1 MSKMLQKLLA
11 VGLALAFLLSMPGV
25 SAIVEAVSSAVFTAE
40 QLEQAII
47 AGDGEIDLGGANIA
61 VERTLTIESTV
72 TISNGTIS
80 RSKDVNIFDVN
91 GNLTLE
97 NVTLKG
103 AAATKE
109 KSYRNSGVKVED
121 AGNLTINNSI
131 ITGFTASNGGGLL
144 IENGGTAVMNS
155 GKITGNKAYGSMC
168 YGGGVCV
175 IGTFIMNDGEI
186 SENVVE
192 TYGYG
197 QEGQAYGGGVAVK
210 KRDAHFVMNGGSI
223 CNNTAKLY
231 DNTSMQAHGGGVYI
245 DLQNKNTELIAG
257 KISNNDAQMGGG
269 IYAHNLSELHVKNI
283 AVINN
288 NATGFAGEN
297 SPFAAMFGFYW
308 PNQGGGLWFCDLGTG
323 RFYATSGGII
333 VNNTTDNLRGDDV
346 VFDTVEGTKGYHLP
360 SRLNDGTPLYWYNDG
375 SEKSE
380 EPIEDINEKLANTTN
395 SNVLLKSRTSSSA
408 EGYSLEVSD
417 NTAVLGGGI
426 ACNGTLIMGEDKDTS
441 LMVKKVW
448 QDSKG
453 EPLSEADIPVAE
465 ITVNLVNTSIKDEE
479 SHGKVVDTVTLNAG
493 NDWHYTFKDLPSDQ
507 EFTVEEVA
515 FEGSEDYEIEVSK
528 PTVTAPPEGEG
539 ETADKTITVTNKQ
552 VAKTG
557 DLRIVKTVKGRDGD
571 KKKYFSFDIVI
582 TDAEG
587 NPIPDG
593 VYGGCEIKGG
603 EYTADIPHG
612 NALTITGLPD
622 GAKYTITEHAYDGY
636 RTTVSGEVTS
646 EKTGTIVA
654 GETQRVEFV
663 NTRKTGNLSVK
674 KVVSAKEIDEE
685 KAFNFTVKL
694 DTPLT
699 GTYGDMTFTDGEAR
713 FTLTH
718 DETKTAIGLPTG
730 IKYTVVEDGG
740 ADGYVTTYTGE
751 VSVEGAP
758 VGAQSADEN
767 GVTGFTG
774 EIAEGVAKVTVKNT
788 QSVGSLMV
796 TKSVTGSGSP
806 DDTFKIKVTLTGV
819 AESGEKCEEINGQ
832 YGNMIFKDGV
842 AEFNIKHS
850 QSISA
855 DNLPIGLDY
864 KVEEILDEGSDYS
877 DTYTNQK
884 GKIAKDTTAEVK
896 VINDR
901 PYGSLSISKAITGAD
916 YKDYKDHTFEFVVK
930 GPAGSKKPIESHSL
944 FKGTGSAKFEN
955 LIPGEYTIEEV
966 SDSALLTDYDWNGVT
981 FSGEGIE
988 IVDEHT
994 IKVTVKADENTAT
1007 EVVATNSYTSK
1018 LGKLTITKEVKG
1030 LDDVTDANIIHQKY
1044 TFDIIRNAD
1053 NKVVETVTLTD
1064 GESKTVEDLTPGT
1077 YTVKEVDGDIKG
1089 YTKTVTVSGDGEVT
1103 VEANKTA
1110 EVTVTNAYTQILGS
1124 LKIVKTA
1131 KYSDGAPVPER
1142 TFKFTVTGPSYPQST
1157 YPEGYKVTVTVDEK
1171 GHGESEVLDNLIPGE
1186 YTVTEDAEDAKM
1198 DGYELAP
1205 AGFSKTVTVD
1215 YTSETK
1221 PVEVEAVNT
1230 YTQIL
1235 GNLKIVKEAKD
1246 TEGKPVG
1253 VAHTFAF
1260 TVTGPSCPDGHEVT
1274 VTVDENGR
1282 GESDVL
1288 DNLIPGEYTV
1298 AEVPESAKLDGYCDP
1313 QVEYV
1318 SSATVN
1324 VEADKTATASVT
1336 VINTYEKQYGGM
1348 KISKRVE
1355 IDNPSELDNYEY
1367 NKPFIIH
1374 IYRNEGGFEA
1384 LREITEGQ
1392 TIILDNLEPGV
1403 YTVEEIEGDLLEQKY
1418 EDGSVVQWSHKVT
1431 GESTQIVVEPATTAE
1446 GYVEVNLTNIY
1457 SPIVEWGELEL
1468 TKDIVL
1474 NNTNPEDYASILA
1487 EKNFRFIID
1496 GPLGYQKVVTLSYN
1510 EPSVTLKYL
1519 VPGIYTVTEEQ
1530 SPKIDGYEWVEVGS
1544 LTVEVKAMQQAP
1556 AVQDIPAEVPAVVS
1570 IPIPK
1575 APEMIAADMIAN
1587 PAMNAPEGFGM
1598 NVFGEVPEDQPELFP
1613 EEIPEMFV
1621 TDMPAPFA
1629 PLDDNTVGDPVPADQ
1644 VVTNTEP
1651 ARLTVTNTYNK
1662 LGSLVLTKNVTG
1674 NYTGA
1679 YGKTYSF
1686 TVTGPS
1692 CPAPGREVTVT
1703 VDENGHGETQLDNLK
1718 PGTYTV
1724 TEKDKENLEQKGF
1737 VFNVTGEGTAAVEYG
1752 ETAGITVT
1760 NDYKELGKL
1769 TVTKSVKG
1777 LPEDLLGTEE
1787 FNFEVRNEAGE
1798 AVAEFTLKNGENYTV
1813 EGLEPGTYTVT
1824 EKDAKV
1830 EGYDVTVTGEGTAE
1844 VKYDATA
1851 LVTVTN
1857 TYEELGK
1864 LTVTKKV
1871 EGLDGVTDEN
1881 ILNHEYSFEVRNEKG
1896 ETVDAFTLKDGKSY
1910 TVENLKPG
1918 TYEIIETNNEL
1929 DGYKL
1934 DVKTDGSAEVEYGK
1948 TANVTVTNSYKEL
1961 GKLTVTK
1968 SVAGDSE
1975 EAKSKLYTFKIE
1987 GPDGFVRYVTV
1998 TGNSSVTV
2006 DKLEP
2011 GTYTVTEV
2019 TETYTDENGE
2029 EVSVNLNIDGYAWE
2043 VTGQGQEVVIDLDDA
2058 DKAKG
2063 EVTVTNTY
2071 TRELG
2076 SLTITKS
2083 VEGNSDEAEDKVYT
2097 FNVTGPDGY
2106 SASVTVTGSGSTTL
2120 TDLVP
2125 GTYTVTEDDAE
2136 IEGFELEVTG
2146 GGTVEVV
2153 ANETAGIT
2161 VTNTYTK
2168 EVGSLTITK
2177 TVAGDSEEAEGKTY
2191 TFDVSGPDG
2200 YAETVTIT
2208 GSGSATLEDLVPGVY
2223 TVTERNSEIDG
2234 YELTV
2239 TGGGTVSAV
2248 VVKDETAT
2256 AAFTNTYTKEVGSL
2270 TITKTVAGDSE
2281 EAEGKTYTFDVSGPD
2296 GYAETVTITGSGS
2309 ATLEDLVPGV
2319 YTVTE
2324 RNSEIDGY
2332 ELTVTGGGTVSAV
2345 VVKDETATAAFTNT
2359 YRELRSISVT
2369 KEWYVDGNRAF
2380 APAGASITV
2389 NLLANGADTGKS
2401 LVISESTGWAGT
2413 FEELYVNDENG
2424 ETIAYSI
2431 SEQSYLGW
2439 QSSVTG
2445 SADSGFVVINSTTT
2459 PPDTPDIPNIPD
2471 NPYYPTIPE
2480 YPTPEEPYIPP
2491 VDIPEPEVPLTDIPD
2506 EPEVP
2511 LTDIVDDE
2519 VPLFD
2524 KVPETGDE
2532 SNTALWISI
2541 AVCSALGIAILAA
2554 ALIRDSKKTRKED

>member
-25 SAIVEAVSSAVFTAE
+25 SAIVEAASSAALTAE
-40 QLEQAII
+40 ELEQAII
-47 AGDGEIDLGGANIA
+47 AGGKIDLDGANIA
-61 VERTLTIESTV
+61 VERTLTIENTV

-80 RSKDVNIFDVN
+80 RSKDVNIFDVK
-91 GNLTLE
+91 GNLTLDK
-97 NVTLKG
+97 VTLKG
-103 AAATKE
+103 GEKE
-109 KSYRNSGVKVED
+109 KGVYKKSAVKIELE
-121 AGNLTINNSI
+121 GSLTMNNST
-131 ITGFTASNGGGLL
+131 ITGFYAQIGGG
-144 IENGGTAVMNS
+144 IYTNG
-155 GKITGNKAYGSMC
+155 KAYLNNGAHVDGNHVWADWYSNEYC
-168 YGGGVCV
+168 YGGGIAIEDGGFVQ
-175 IGTFIMNDGEI
+175 MNDGSSVSNNEAI
-186 SENVVE
+186 GVGEYATDVPILGGGIAIKEGGAFTMNGGEVNYNHVVKGERNFSVGGGICIGSDSRPNFKDLGSPDGSKIQLNAGTIKGNTARRAGGIYVHAGTTINVSRLAVVNNS
-192 TYGYG
+192 
-197 QEGQAYGGGVAVK
+197 AYTGGGVWLCGTGSATFYSDSLLANNSADGYGKDFYKNGYDGMYSVSSLNK
-210 KRDAHFVMNGGSI
+210 IALSQNHRDGTEVSWF
-223 CNNTAKLY
+223 
-231 DNTSMQAHGGGVYI
+231 DEVYK
-245 DLQNKNTELIAG
+245 QS
-257 KISNNDAQMGGG
+257 ISNIQDYIEAYTMILKWGFGDERNPETFVSDEQLETWFNKHEELLYLYNDAMD
-269 IYAHNLSELHVKNI
+269 NI
-283 AVINN
+283 SWFFYDPAMVV
-288 NATGFAGEN
+288 TG
-297 SPFAAMFGFYW
+297 
-308 PNQGGGLWFCDLGTG
+308 T
-323 RFYATSGGII
+323 
-333 VNNTTDNLRGDDV
+333 TTDDV
-346 VFDTVEGTKGYHLP
+346 DLSAY
-360 SRLNDGTPLYWYNDG
+360 
-375 SEKSE
+375 
-380 EPIEDINEKLANTTN
+380 KL
-395 SNVLLKSRTSSSA
+395 VI
-408 EGYSLEVSD
+408 SD
-417 NTAVLGGGI
+417 NVSETEGGGI
-426 ACNGTLIMGEDKDTS
+426 ACNGTLIAGE
-441 LMVKKVW
+441 
-448 QDSKG
+448 
-453 EPLSEADIPVAE
+453 
-465 ITVNLVNTSIKDEE
+465 
-479 SHGKVVDTVTLNAG
+479 
-493 NDWHYTFKDLPSDQ
+493 
-507 EFTVEEVA
+507 
-515 FEGSEDYEIEVSK
+515 
-528 PTVTAPPEGEG
+528 
-539 ETADKTITVTNKQ
+539 
-552 VAKTG
+552 KTG
-557 DLRIVKTVKGRDGD
+557 DLTVKKEVVGYDTGKD
-571 KKKYFSFDIVI
+571 FSFKVTLSD
-582 TDAEG
+582 
-587 NPIPDG
+587 
-593 VYGGCEIKGG
+593 
-603 EYTADIPHG
+603 
-612 NALTITGLPD
+612 
-622 GAKYTITEHAYDGY
+622 
-636 RTTVSGEVTS
+636 TTVSGKYGDMTFVAGVAEFNLKNGKSLTAKEIPEGTGYTVEEKAEDGYNIAYIGKVGEESVGEDKGTIQAGKTTEVTVQNTWPVGDLTVS
-646 EKTGTIVA
+646 KAVNIKKGELTFGDYITEETFHFKVTLSNKEINGTFGDMYFENGEAEFDLKKGESKTATGLPANTHYTVT
-654 GETQRVEFV
+654 ETAKDGYTSNYEGNTTEGDITANGKANASFV

-730 IKYTVVEDGG
+730 IKYTVTEEHSE
-740 ADGYVTTYTGE
+740 GYITSYTSMTGE
-751 VSVEGAP
+751 
-758 VGAQSADEN
+758 ADEN
-767 GVTGFTG
+767 GGWTG

-901 PYGSLSISKAITGAD
+901 PYGSLSIKKAIEGAKEGAYEGHVFKFKVTGPSVTTEEPLEVIGSGV
-916 YKDYKDHTFEFVVK
+916 HTL
-930 GPAGSKKPIESHSL
+930 SH
-944 FKGTGSAKFEN
+944 

-966 SDSALLTDYDWNGVT
+966 SDSAQLKNYDWNGVKFT
-981 FSGEGIE
+981 DANGNEITKEGN
-988 IVDEHT
+988 T
-994 IKVTVKADENTAT
+994 IKVIVKADENTAT

-1077 YTVKEVDGDIKG
+1077 YTVEEVDGDIEG

-1103 VEANKTA
+1103 VTANETA
-1110 EVTVTNAYTQILGS
+1110 EVTVTNAYTQIPGS

-1131 KYSDGAPVPER
+1131 KYSDGDPVIER
-1142 TFKFTVTGPSYPQST
+1142 TFKFTVTGPSYHDGR
-1157 YPEGYKVTVTVDEK
+1157 EVTVAVDEK

-1198 DGYELAP
+1198 DGYELVTTVGGVT
-1205 AGFSKTVTVD
+1205 GFSKTVTVD
-1215 YTSETK
+1215 HTSETK

-1246 TEGKPVG
+1246 TDRKPVG
-1253 VAHTFAF
+1253 VAHTFTF
-1260 TVTGPSCPDGHEVT
+1260 TVTGPSYPDGREVT
-1274 VTVDENGR
+1274 VTVDENGH
-1282 GESDVL
+1282 GESEVL
-1288 DNLIPGEYTV
+1288 KNLIPGEYTV
-1298 AEVPESAKLDGYCDP
+1298 AEVPKSAKLDGYYDP

-1348 KISKRVE
+1348 KISKHVE

-1556 AVQDIPAEVPAVVS
+1556 AVQDIPAEVPAVVT
-1570 IPIPK
+1570 IPIPE
-1575 APEMIAADMIAN
+1575 APEMIATDMIAN
-1587 PAMNAPEGFGM
+1587 PVMNAPEGFGM

-1674 NYTGA
+1674 SYTGA

-1692 CPAPGREVTVT
+1692 YPDGTTVNVV
-1703 VDENGHGETQLDNLK
+1703 VDETGHGETQLDNLK

-1724 TEKDKENLEQKGF
+1724 TENDKEKLEQKGF

-1769 TVTKSVKG
+1769 TVTKSVVG

-1787 FNFEVRNEAGE
+1787 FNFEVRNEADE
-1798 AVAEFTLKNGENYTV
+1798 AVAEFTLKNGESYTV
-1813 EGLEPGTYTVT
+1813 EGLKPGTYTVT

-1830 EGYDVTVTGEGTAE
+1830 EGYDVTVTVTGEGTAE

-1896 ETVDAFTLKDGKSY
+1896 ETVDVFTLKDGESY

-1918 TYEIIETNNEL
+1918 TYEIIETDNEL
-1929 DGYKL
+1929 EGYKL

-2058 DKAKG
+2058 DKAEG

-2076 SLTITKS
+2076 SLTVTKS

-2146 GGTVEVV
+2146 GGTVDVV

-2191 TFDVSGPDG
+2191 TFDISGPDG
-2200 YAETVTIT
+2200 YAETVNIT
-2208 GSGSATLEDLVPGVY
+2208 GNGSVTL
-2223 TVTERNSEIDG
+2223 T
-2234 YELTV
+2234 
-2239 TGGGTVSAV
+2239 
-2248 VVKDETAT
+2248 
-2256 AAFTNTYTKEVGSL
+2256 
-2270 TITKTVAGDSE
+2270 
-2281 EAEGKTYTFDVSGPD
+2281 
-2296 GYAETVTITGSGS
+2296 
-2309 ATLEDLVPGV
+2309 DLVPGV

-2424 ETIAYSI
+2424 EPIAYSI

-2541 AVCSALGIAILAA
+2541 AACSALGIAILAA

>member
-25 SAIVEAVSSAVFTAE
+25 SAIVEAASSAVLTAE

-47 AGDGEIDLGGANIA
+47 AGDGEIDLDGANIA
-61 VERTLTIESTV
+61 VERTLTIENTV

-80 RSKDVNIFDVN
+80 RSKDVNIFDVK

-97 NVTLKG
+97 NITLEGKETVG
-103 AAATKE
+103 AYGVAN
-109 KSYRNSGVKVED
+109 RNSPVKVE
-121 AGNLTINNSI
+121 ATGTLIMNNNAK
-131 ITGFTASNGGGLL
+131 ITGFYAQVGGGIYTEGNVYLNNGAHVDENHVCSDDIHMSKRYCVGGGIYIAGGYVEMNEGSTVNGNTAHGYDYNDSYSSGHVAQGGGIAISSNGAF
-144 IENGGTAVMNS
+144 T
-155 GKITGNKAYGSMC
+155 
-168 YGGGVCV
+168 
-175 IGTFIMNDGEI
+175 
-186 SENVVE
+186 
-192 TYGYG
+192 
-197 QEGQAYGGGVAVK
+197 
-210 KRDAHFVMNGGSI
+210 MNGGEI
-223 CNNTAKLY
+223 CGNIVEGENG
-231 DNTSMQAHGGGVYI
+231 SSEGGGI
-245 DLQNKNTELIAG
+245 CIGSDSRFDWKGLGSPDGSKIQLKAG
-257 KISNNDAQMGGG
+257 KISGNEAYRGAGIYLHNRVTLNIKDTYVSENEAGNGGG
-269 IYAHNLSELHVKNI
+269 V
-283 AVINN
+283 
-288 NATGFAGEN
+288 
-297 SPFAAMFGFYW
+297 
-308 PNQGGGLWFCDLGTG
+308 WFCERGVGT
-323 RFYATSGGII
+323 FYSNRGGYFSGNMAENKGDDFFSLENYYYNYKERDGGI
-333 VNNTTDNLRGDDV
+333 
-346 VFDTVEGTKGYHLP
+346 HLP
-360 SRLNDGTPLYWYNDG
+360 YTLPDGTPIKWYVDG
-375 SEKSE
+375 RPRYEVGAE
-380 EPIEDINEKLANTTN
+380 AIEDINVYMNDNIDKETKYVHSEPDAEPDETKYKLFITN
-395 SNVLLKSRTSSSA
+395 
-408 EGYSLEVSD
+408 
-417 NTAVLGGGI
+417 NTAHGLASGVPGSPWYEPNYGEGGGI
-426 ACNGTLIMGEDKDTS
+426 ACNGNIIVGE
-441 LMVKKVW
+441 
-448 QDSKG
+448 
-453 EPLSEADIPVAE
+453 
-465 ITVNLVNTSIKDEE
+465 
-479 SHGKVVDTVTLNAG
+479 
-493 NDWHYTFKDLPSDQ
+493 
-507 EFTVEEVA
+507 
-515 FEGSEDYEIEVSK
+515 
-528 PTVTAPPEGEG
+528 
-539 ETADKTITVTNKQ
+539 
-552 VAKTG
+552 KTG
-557 DLRIVKTVKGRDGD
+557 DLTVKKEVVGYDTGKD
-571 KKKYFSFDIVI
+571 FSFKVTLSDTTVFGKYGDM
-582 TDAEG
+582 TFA
-587 NPIPDG
+587 DG
-593 VYGGCEIKGG
+593 VAEFNLKNGESLTAKEIPEGTGYTVEEKAEDGYNIAYIGKVGEESVGEDKGTIQAGKTTEVTVQNTWPVGDLTVSKAVNIKKG
-603 EYTADIPHG
+603 ELTFGDYITEETFHFKVTLSNKEINGTFGDMYFENGEAEFDLKKGESKTA
-612 NALTITGLPD
+612 TGLPANTHYTVTET
-622 GAKYTITEHAYDGY
+622 AKDGY
-636 RTTVSGEVTS
+636 TSNYEGNTTEGDITANGKANAS
-646 EKTGTIVA
+646 
-654 GETQRVEFV
+654 FV

-699 GTYGDMTFTDGEAR
+699 GTYGDMTFTDGEAK

-1089 YTKTVTVSGDGEVT
+1089 YTKTVDVSGDGQVT
-1103 VEANKTA
+1103 VTANKTA
-1110 EVTVTNAYTQILGS
+1110 EVTVTNAYTQIPGS

-1131 KYSDGAPVPER
+1131 TYSDGTPVPER
-1142 TFKFTVTGPSYPQST
+1142 TFRFTVTGPSYPNGT
-1157 YPEGYKVTVTVDEK
+1157 TVDVAVDEK

-1198 DGYELAP
+1198 EGYELVTTVGGVT
-1205 AGFSKTVTVD
+1205 GFSKTVTVN
-1215 YTSETK
+1215 YESKTK

-1246 TEGKPVG
+1246 TDRKPVG
-1253 VAHTFAF
+1253 VAHTFTF
-1260 TVTGPSCPDGHEVT
+1260 TVTGPSYPDGREVT
-1274 VTVDENGR
+1274 VTVDENGH
-1282 GESDVL
+1282 GESEVL
-1288 DNLIPGEYTV
+1288 KNLIPGEYTV
-1298 AEVPESAKLDGYCDP
+1298 AEVPESAKLDGYYDP

-1556 AVQDIPAEVPAVVS
+1556 AVQDIPAEVPAVVT
-1570 IPIPK
+1570 IPIPE
-1575 APEMIAADMIAN
+1575 APEMIATDMIAN
-1587 PAMNAPEGFGM
+1587 PVMNAPEGFGM

-1674 NYTGA
+1674 SYTGA

-1692 CPAPGREVTVT
+1692 YPDGTTVNVV
-1703 VDENGHGETQLDNLK
+1703 VDETGHGETQLDNLK

-1724 TEKDKENLEQKGF
+1724 TENDKEKLEQKGF

-1769 TVTKSVKG
+1769 TVTKSVVG

-1787 FNFEVRNEAGE
+1787 FNFEVRNEADE
-1798 AVAEFTLKNGENYTV
+1798 AVAEFTLKNGESHTV
-1813 EGLEPGTYTVT
+1813 EGLKPGTYTVT

-1830 EGYDVTVTGEGTAE
+1830 EGYDVTVTVTGEGTAE

-1896 ETVDAFTLKDGKSY
+1896 ETVDVFTLKDGESY

-1918 TYEIIETNNEL
+1918 TYEIIETDNEL
-1929 DGYKL
+1929 EGYKL

-2058 DKAKG
+2058 DKAEG

-2076 SLTITKS
+2076 SLTVTKS

-2146 GGTVEVV
+2146 GGTVDVV

-2191 TFDVSGPDG
+2191 TFDISGPDG
-2200 YAETVTIT
+2200 YAETVNIT
-2208 GSGSATLEDLVPGVY
+2208 GNGSVTL
-2223 TVTERNSEIDG
+2223 T
-2234 YELTV
+2234 
-2239 TGGGTVSAV
+2239 
-2248 VVKDETAT
+2248 
-2256 AAFTNTYTKEVGSL
+2256 
-2270 TITKTVAGDSE
+2270 
-2281 EAEGKTYTFDVSGPD
+2281 
-2296 GYAETVTITGSGS
+2296 
-2309 ATLEDLVPGV
+2309 DLVPGV

-2424 ETIAYSI
+2424 EPIAYSI

-2541 AVCSALGIAILAA
+2541 AACSALGIAILAA
-2554 ALIRDSKKTRKED
+2554 ALIRDSKKTGKED

>member
-25 SAIVEAVSSAVFTAE
+25 SAIVEAASSAVLTAE

-47 AGDGEIDLGGANIA
+47 ADDGEIDLDGANIA
-61 VERTLTIESTV
+61 VERTLTIENTV

-80 RSKDVNIFDVN
+80 RSKDVNIFDVK

-97 NVTLKG
+97 NVTLQG
-103 AAATKE
+103 SEKE
-109 KSYRNSGVKVED
+109 KDTFKRSAVKIELE
-121 AGNLTINNSI
+121 GSLTMNNST
-131 ITGFTASNGGGLL
+131 ITGFYAQIGGG
-144 IENGGTAVMNS
+144 IYTNG
-155 GKITGNKAYGSMC
+155 KAYLNNGAHVDRNHVWADWYSNEYC
-168 YGGGVCV
+168 YGGGIAIEDGGFVQ
-175 IGTFIMNDGEI
+175 MNDGSSVSNNEAI
-186 SENVVE
+186 GVGVYATDVPILGGGIAIKEGGAFTMNGGEVNYNHVVKGERNFSVGGGICIGSDSRPNFKDLGSPDGSKIQLNAGTIKGNTARRAGGIYVHAGTTINVSRLAVVNNS
-192 TYGYG
+192 
-197 QEGQAYGGGVAVK
+197 AYTGGGVWLCGTGSATFYSDSLLANNSADGYGKDFYKNGYDGMYSVSSLNK
-210 KRDAHFVMNGGSI
+210 IALSQNHRDGTEVSWF
-223 CNNTAKLY
+223 
-231 DNTSMQAHGGGVYI
+231 DEVYK
-245 DLQNKNTELIAG
+245 QS
-257 KISNNDAQMGGG
+257 ISNIQDYIEAYTMILKWGFGDERNPETFVSDEQLETWFNKHEELLYLYNDAMD
-269 IYAHNLSELHVKNI
+269 NI
-283 AVINN
+283 PWFYDPAMVV
-288 NATGFAGEN
+288 TG
-297 SPFAAMFGFYW
+297 
-308 PNQGGGLWFCDLGTG
+308 T
-323 RFYATSGGII
+323 
-333 VNNTTDNLRGDDV
+333 TTDDV
-346 VFDTVEGTKGYHLP
+346 DLSAY
-360 SRLNDGTPLYWYNDG
+360 
-375 SEKSE
+375 
-380 EPIEDINEKLANTTN
+380 KL
-395 SNVLLKSRTSSSA
+395 VI
-408 EGYSLEVSD
+408 SD
-417 NTAVLGGGI
+417 NVSETEGGGI
-426 ACNGTLIMGEDKDTS
+426 ACNGNLIAGE
-441 LMVKKVW
+441 
-448 QDSKG
+448 
-453 EPLSEADIPVAE
+453 
-465 ITVNLVNTSIKDEE
+465 
-479 SHGKVVDTVTLNAG
+479 
-493 NDWHYTFKDLPSDQ
+493 
-507 EFTVEEVA
+507 
-515 FEGSEDYEIEVSK
+515 
-528 PTVTAPPEGEG
+528 
-539 ETADKTITVTNKQ
+539 
-552 VAKTG
+552 KTG
-557 DLRIVKTVKGRDGD
+557 DLTVKKEVVGYDTGKD
-571 KKKYFSFDIVI
+571 FSFKVTLDEKLNGVFGDM
-582 TDAEG
+582 TFV
-587 NPIPDG
+587 DG
-593 VYGGCEIKGG
+593 VAGFNLKNGESLTAKEIPEGTGYTVEEKAEDGYNIAYIGKVGEESVGEDKGTIQAGKTTEVTVQNTWPVGDLTVSKAVNIKKG
-603 EYTADIPHG
+603 ELTFGDYITEETFHFKVTLSNKEINGTFGNMDFENGEAEFDLKKGESKTA
-612 NALTITGLPD
+612 TGLPANTHYTVTET
-622 GAKYTITEHAYDGY
+622 AKDGY
-636 RTTVSGEVTS
+636 TSNYEGNTTEGDITANGKANAS
-646 EKTGTIVA
+646 
-654 GETQRVEFV
+654 FV

-674 KVVSAKEIDEE
+674 KVVSAKDLDKVKS

-699 GTYGDMTFTDGEAR
+699 DTYGDMTFTDGEAK

-718 DETKTAIGLPTG
+718 EETKTATGLPTG
-730 IKYTVVEDGG
+730 IKYTVTEEHSE
-740 ADGYVTTYTGE
+740 GYITSYTSMTGE
-751 VSVEGAP
+751 
-758 VGAQSADEN
+758 ADEN
-767 GVTGFTG
+767 GGWTG
-774 EIAEGVAKVTVKNT
+774 EIAEGVAKVTVTNIKN
-788 QSVGSLMV
+788 VGDLTV
-796 TKSVTGSGSP
+796 TKVVDGSGDLSKE
-806 DDTFKIKVTLTGV
+806 FNFIVTLSGT
-819 AESGEKCEEINGQ
+819 AESGEHGEGINGQ
-832 YGNMIFKDGV
+832 YGDMAFSGGV
-842 AEFNIKHS
+842 AHFELKS
-850 QSISA
+850 GESKSA
-855 DNLPIGLDY
+855 NNLPIGLEYTVTEAEADKDDY
-864 KVEEILDEGSDYS
+864 KTSYAVTEKSVDEGEPSLGVES
-877 DTYTNQK
+877 THSGNS
-884 GKIAKDTTAEVK
+884 GKIGRDSNGRKCQVVVK
-896 VINDR
+896 VTNTR
-901 PYGSLSISKAITGAD
+901 PFGSLSISKAITGAD
-916 YKDYKDHTFEFVVK
+916 YKDYKDQTFKFKVTGPGFTAEDPLIAEVIGSGAHTL
-930 GPAGSKKPIESHSL
+930 SH
-944 FKGTGSAKFEN
+944 

-966 SDSALLTDYDWNGVT
+966 SDSAQLKNYDWNGVKFT
-981 FSGEGIE
+981 DANGNEITKEGN
-988 IVDEHT
+988 T
-994 IKVTVKADENTAT
+994 IKVIVKADENTAT

-1077 YTVKEVDGDIKG
+1077 YTVEEVDGDIEG
-1089 YTKTVTVSGDGEVT
+1089 YTKTVTVSGDGAVT

-1142 TFKFTVTGPSYPQST
+1142 TFRFTVTGPSYPNGT
-1157 YPEGYKVTVTVDEK
+1157 TVDVAVDEK

-1198 DGYELAP
+1198 EGYELVTTVGGVT
-1205 AGFSKTVTVD
+1205 GFSKTVTVD
-1215 YTSETK
+1215 HTSETK

-1246 TEGKPVG
+1246 TDGKPVG
-1253 VAHTFAF
+1253 GAHTFTF
-1260 TVTGPSCPDGHEVT
+1260 TVTGPSYPAPGREVT
-1274 VTVDENGR
+1274 VTVDENGH
-1282 GESDVL
+1282 GESEVL
-1288 DNLIPGEYTV
+1288 KNLIPGEYTV
-1298 AEVPESAKLDGYCDP
+1298 AEVPESAKLDGYYDP

-1318 SSATVN
+1318 SGATVN

-1348 KISKRVE
+1348 KISKHVE

-1474 NNTNPEDYASILA
+1474 NNTNPEDYAGILA

-1496 GPLGYQKVVTLSYN
+1496 GPLGYQKVKTLSYN

-1570 IPIPK
+1570 IPIPE
-1575 APEMIAADMIAN
+1575 APEVIAADMIAN
-1587 PAMNAPEGFGM
+1587 PAMNAPAGFGM

-1613 EEIPEMFV
+1613 EEIPEMLV

-1629 PLDDNTVGDPVPADQ
+1629 PLDDNTVGDPAPADQ

-1674 NYTGA
+1674 TYAGA

-1692 CPAPGREVTVT
+1692 YPNGTTVYVV
-1703 VDENGHGETQLDNLK
+1703 VDEDGHGETQLDNLK

-1724 TEKDKENLEQKGF
+1724 TEKDKENLKQKGF

-1830 EGYDVTVTGEGTAE
+1830 EGYDVNVTVEGTAE

-1929 DGYKL
+1929 EGYKL

-1975 EAKSKLYTFKIE
+1975 EAKCKLYTFKIE

-1998 TGNSSVTV
+1998 TGNGSVTV

-2058 DKAKG
+2058 DKAEG

-2120 TDLVP
+2120 TGLVP

-2146 GGTVEVV
+2146 GVTVDVI

-2200 YAETVTIT
+2200 YAETVNIT
-2208 GSGSATLEDLVPGVY
+2208 GNGSVTL
-2223 TVTERNSEIDG
+2223 T
-2234 YELTV
+2234 
-2239 TGGGTVSAV
+2239 
-2248 VVKDETAT
+2248 
-2256 AAFTNTYTKEVGSL
+2256 
-2270 TITKTVAGDSE
+2270 
-2281 EAEGKTYTFDVSGPD
+2281 
-2296 GYAETVTITGSGS
+2296 
-2309 ATLEDLVPGV
+2309 DLVPGV

-2424 ETIAYSI
+2424 EPIAYSI

-2491 VDIPEPEVPLTDIPD
+2491 VDIPEPDVPLTDIPD

-2541 AVCSALGIAILAA
+2541 AACSALGIAILAA